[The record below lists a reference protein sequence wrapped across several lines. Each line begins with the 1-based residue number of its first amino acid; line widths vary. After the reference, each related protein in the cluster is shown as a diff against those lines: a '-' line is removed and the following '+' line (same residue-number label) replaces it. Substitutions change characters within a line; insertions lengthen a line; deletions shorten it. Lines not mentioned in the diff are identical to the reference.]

1 MSRFFTVKIG
11 RNTKPPTE
19 PAISSSEL
27 KQSRE
32 MIDLPSRS
40 IHSFFAREK
49 KKERK
54 EGKRG
59 RGEKIVSIA
68 RDVLHPTA
76 DSLIDSR
83 SVLKRSA
90 VNFDVSS
97 MHSWCD
103 IGRKLSFRAHSYN
116 FFREFRME
124 REMVIMHDER

>member
-32 MIDLPSRS
+32 MIDLHPL
-40 IHSFFAREK
+40 ARYIRFLREKK

-54 EGKRG
+54 EGEG
-59 RGEKIVSIA
+59 RREKKIVSIA
-68 RDVLHPTA
+68 RDILHPTA

-83 SVLKRSA
+83 SVLERST
-90 VNFDVSS
+90 VNFDVSG
-97 MHSWCD
+97 MHS
-103 IGRKLSFRAHSYN
+103 
-116 FFREFRME
+116 M
-124 REMVIMHDER
+124 

>member
-32 MIDLPSRS
+32 MIDLHPLARY
-40 IHSFFAREK
+40 IRFLREK
-49 KKERK
+49 KKKK
-54 EGKRG
+54 EKKGG
-59 RGEKIVSIA
+59 RREKKIVSIA

-83 SVLKRSA
+83 SVLEVR
-90 VNFDVSS
+90 
-97 MHSWCD
+97 
-103 IGRKLSFRAHSYN
+103 
-116 FFREFRME
+116 
-124 REMVIMHDER
+124 